1 MSGKSRQISK
11 IAKELELSTPKVL
24 DFLQKEHPE
33 VDVSKNIM
41 TKVEESVY
49 ISILKKFKPDEYKS
63 YIESTPREDEAED
76 RLISAQKKHTDIKSR
91 MSEEIEGLMSVNED
105 SLSDKATARK
115 NRRKVRDSE
124 EMPATDVLDVQ
135 TPQEQKQEE
144 KVQEK
149 PEPAPIPVPV
159 PEPEAP
165 AAEVP
170 EAETAVEVIQEKSE
184 TPAAPA
190 FNSKDEDPRH
200 AIRRPLKKLDRQIYS
215 SPERKSPPPSQR
227 PPSPSKPSPQS
238 SAHPA
243 SQPKPAAAQADD
255 SDDKKL
261 KKVVKKTDDKD
272 SIKEDKNAKGKAVF
286 KRKRFKK
293 VAVVVA
299 EGGVVETADDALKG
313 GKKKRKKDKVSQ
325 EDVKGSVKDTLSKMS
340 SDTAKSFKK
349 RKKKKAQADGTE
361 IEIEVNVIKAS
372 EFISTSELANKMGI
386 SVTEL
391 ITKCFSMGLMIT
403 INQRLDKETIE
414 VVAAEFD
421 TEVEFESEYDEDF
434 FYDDEHEDPSLLK
447 DRNPIITI
455 MGHVDHGK
463 TSLLDYIRKTKVVA
477 GESGGITQHIGAYV
491 VDYKEKNLTFLDT
504 PGHEAFTAMRARG
517 AKITDIVIIVIAADD
532 RVNAQTN
539 EAIDHAL
546 LAEVPIIFALNKMD
560 RPSADPERIRTQ
572 LSQRN
577 ILVEQWGGKFQ
588 SVEISALTGH
598 GINDLL
604 DAILLEA
611 DMLELKANPSCQALG
626 TVLES
631 KLDRGFGA
639 VSTILVQKGTL
650 RIGDNF
656 VCGQTY
662 GRVRAMLNERR
673 ENVKEAAP
681 SFPVMVLGFSGSPN
695 AGDSFVVVELEQ
707 TARTI
712 ASRREQINRAQAQH
726 KINIVTLD
734 NISEQV
740 KLGDIKNLNLIIKAD
755 ADGSVE
761 AIRDTLMKV
770 ASKEVAVRILSKGVG
785 AITEGDVL
793 LAEASGAII
802 LGFHVRPNSKAK
814 EMAAQKK
821 VEIRIY
827 SIIYDL
833 FEEVKGA
840 LEGMLKPLVTQELL
854 GSAEVRAIFK
864 VPKMGTIAGCYVLS
878 GKVIRNALLKVIRDS
893 IEIYQGRLTSLKRLK
908 DDAREVVSGYECG
921 IGIENFNDLKEHDII
936 EVFEL
941 KETQRKL
948 EL

>member
-1 MSGKSRQISK
+1 MSGQSRQISK

-33 VDVSKNIM
+33 VDLSKNIM
-41 TKVEESVY
+41 TKVDETVY
-49 ISILKKFKPDEYKS
+49 VSILKKFKPDEYKNYS
-63 YIESTPREDEAED
+63 ENRPKGDPAED
-76 RLISAQKKHTDIKSR
+76 KILNAQMKHTDIKSR
-91 MSEEIEGLMSVNED
+91 ISEEIEGLMTVSGENEREEK
-105 SLSDKATARK
+105 SARK
-115 NRRKVRDSE
+115 SRRKVRENE
-124 EMPATDVLDVQ
+124 EIQA
-135 TPQEQKQEE
+135 QEPVVAVNEPEIVIEE
-144 KVQEK
+144 K
-149 PEPAPIPVPV
+149 AAV
-159 PEPEAP
+159 PEPKIEP
-165 AAEVP
+165 METVTEVEEPPVEKTP
-170 EAETAVEVIQEKSE
+170 ETVKDD
-184 TPAAPA
+184 TPV
-190 FNSKDEDPRH
+190 FNPKDEDPRH
-200 AIRRPLKKLDRQIYS
+200 SNVNRRPLKKLDRQIYS
-215 SPERKSPPPSQR
+215 SPERKQSPQSQR
-227 PPSPSKPSPQS
+227 PSSSKPSTQ
-238 SAHPA
+238 APA
-243 SQPKPAAAQADD
+243 QKSTQQPAQNKPAAAKEDD
-255 SDDKKL
+255 SLDKKL

-286 KRKRFKK
+286 KRRRFKK

-299 EGGVVETADDALKG
+299 EGGVVESAEDALKA
-313 GKKKRKKDKVSQ
+313 GKKKRKKDKVNQ
-325 EDVKGSVKDTLSKMS
+325 EDVKDSVKETLSKMS
-340 SDTAKSFKK
+340 TDASKSFKK

-361 IEIEVNVIKAS
+361 IEVEVNVVKAS
-372 EFISTSELANKMGI
+372 EFISTAELANKIEVPVTDLI
-386 SVTEL
+386 S
-391 ITKCFSMGLMIT
+391 KCFSMGLMIT

-414 VVAAEFD
+414 VIAAEFD
-421 TEVEFESEYDEDF
+421 TEIEFESEYDEDF
-434 FYDDEHEDPSLLK
+434 FYDDEHEDESLLSE
-447 DRNPIITI
+447 RNPIITI

-491 VDYKEKNLTFLDT
+491 VDYKEKSLTFLDT

-546 LAEVPIIFALNKMD
+546 LAEVPIIFAINKMD
-560 RPSADPERIRTQ
+560 RANADAEKIRTQ

-577 ILVEQWGGKFQ
+577 ILVEQWGGKYQ
-588 SVEISALTGH
+588 SVEISAHTGQ

-631 KLDRGFGA
+631 KLDKGFGA

-650 RIGDNF
+650 KIGDNF

-673 ENVKEAAP
+673 ENIKQAAP
-681 SFPVMVLGFSGSPN
+681 SYPVMVLGFSGSPN

-707 TARTI
+707 TAKTI

-726 KINIVTLD
+726 KLNVVTLD
-734 NISEQV
+734 NIAEQV
-740 KLGDIKNLNLIIKAD
+740 KLGDVKNLNLIIKAD

-785 AITEGDVL
+785 PITEGDVL
-793 LAEASGAII
+793 LAEAANAII

-814 EMAAQKK
+814 EMASQKK

-864 VPKMGTIAGCYVLS
+864 VPKMGTIAGSYVQS
-878 GKVIRNALLKVIRDS
+878 GKVIRNALLKVIRDG
-893 IEIYQGRLTSLKRLK
+893 IEIYQGKLTSLKRLK
-908 DDAREVVSGYECG
+908 DDAREVVAGYECG
-921 IGIENFNDLKEHDII
+921 IGIENFNDLKENDII